1 MNAPIG
7 RLYVLFLLMFLV
19 LVGFTSRWTVFEAD
33 ALNDNALNRRSVF
46 EEQRIKR
53 GLIRAADGTVLAR
66 SVTSSS
72 SDRTFTRRYPDGN
85 LFGHVIGYS
94 YTTLGRAGLERSRND
109 DLAGKRGELGSVID
123 RVIGRDPI
131 GDNVLTTL
139 DPQAQRV
146 ALAAL
151 AGRKGSVVAI
161 EPQTGAIKVMA
172 SFPNFDPGE
181 LRSTERFKRLSTA
194 DGSPLLN
201 RATQATYPPGSTFK
215 VVTAAAALDSG
226 KFTPDTTVDGTSGKE
241 ISGTPL
247 ANFDGKDFG
256 PITLTTAL
264 TNSVNTVWAQVAEDL
279 GKERM
284 KEYMQRFGFDEDPP
298 LDYPDGQMGAS
309 GSYRGGRLIPAT
321 SRFVDVGRMAI
332 GQDKLLVTPLQMAM
346 VASAVANRGRLMRPH
361 FTDRVVDVDGRTVD
375 RVEPEEQ
382 AQVMSGRAA
391 DQLIEMMTNVVREG
405 TGTAAALTGIDVAG
419 KTGTA
424 EIDPRT
430 DLNQPWFVGFAPA
443 RNPQIAV
450 AVTIERS
457 VGGQGGTVAAPIA
470 KQVMESLLN
479 G

>member
-1 MNAPIG
+1 VNAPIG

-19 LVGFTSRWTVFEAD
+19 LIGFTSRWTVFEAD

-53 GLIRAADGTVLAR
+53 GLIRAGNGTVLAR
-66 SVTSSS
+66 SVTSSR
-72 SDRTFTRRYPDGN
+72 SDKTYTRSYPDGS

-94 YTTLGRAGLERSRND
+94 YTTLGRAGLERARND
-109 DLAGKRGELGSVID
+109 DLAGRRGELGSVID

-146 ALAAL
+146 ALGAL
-151 AGRKGSVVAI
+151 AGRKGAVVAI
-161 EPQTGAIKVMA
+161 EPQTGAVKVMA
-172 SFPNFDPGE
+172 SFPNFDPGD
-181 LRSTERFKRLSTA
+181 LRSPDRYKRLATA

-201 RATQATYPPGSTFK
+201 RATQATYAPGSTFK

-226 KFTPDTTVDGTSGKE
+226 RFTPQSIVDGTSGKE
-241 ISGTPL
+241 ISGVPL
-247 ANFDGKDFG
+247 ANFGGKDFG

-264 TNSVNTVWAQVAEDL
+264 TNSVNTVWGQVAEEL
-279 GKERM
+279 GKPAM
-284 KEYMQRFGFDEDPP
+284 KKYMQRFGFDEDPP

-309 GSYRGGRLIPAT
+309 GSYRNGKLIPAT

-332 GQDKLLVTPLQMAM
+332 GQDKLRVTPMQMAM
-346 VASAVANRGRLMRPH
+346 VAAAVANRGRLMRPH

-375 RVEPEEQ
+375 RVDPEEQ
-382 AQVMSGRAA
+382 SQVMSERSA

-424 EIDPRT
+424 EIDPQT
-430 DLNQPWFVGFAPA
+430 DLNQPWFIGFAPA
-443 RNPQIAV
+443 RNPKIAV

-457 VGGQGGTVAAPIA
+457 PGGQGGTVAAPIA